1 MTAYLINHLRQ
12 PGVLHREV
20 LEYLDRVQATLDPF
34 GGKFIA
40 QGGEPQV
47 LEGAWAGSV
56 IVLSF
61 PDMTKVR
68 AWYKSAPYQKI
79 LHLRTDHLIGDV
91 ILVDGVDPDHTPGKF
106 ARSYGTCRRR
116 ASLRVRAHASPTSTW
131 EPTWTFPEPI
141 MRRPLRRHSPVRSL
155 V

>member
-20 LEYLDRVQATLDPF
+20 LDYLDRVQATLDPF
-34 GGKFIA
+34 CGKFIV

-47 LEGAWAGSV
+47 LEGAWAGAV

-61 PDMTKVR
+61 PDMTKAR
-68 AWYKSAPYQKI
+68 AWYKSAAYQNI
-79 LHLRTDHLIGDV
+79 LHWRTDHLVGDV
-91 ILVDGVDPDHTPGKF
+91 ILVDGVDPDHRPGKF
-106 ARSYGTCRRR
+106 AEKLRDLLATRVVESSS
-116 ASLRVRAHASPTSTW
+116 ASDANINLCTNLIL
-131 EPTWTFPEPI
+131 PEPI
-141 MRRPLRRHSPVRSL
+141 TQRPFRRHSPVRSL